1 MSKEKRR
8 VLILD
13 DEFEVRKLLSDY
25 LTSKKGGY
33 EVVQAA
39 NIDEALSVA
48 VRQPF
53 DHILS
58 DVFLGPEDD
67 PDVETGLD
75 FLRKAKA
82 AGIDSNIIIMSGKAD
97 VDMAMEAIHM
107 GAVDYFHKPVTAEH
121 LFFVLRRAEE
131 QARLKKENELLRNEV
146 KQKYSFQNIIARSP
160 AMKHIFGVIDKVK
173 DYKTTVLVTGESGT
187 GKELVAKALHF
198 NSVRKNAPFIP
209 VNCGGIPENLLESEF
224 FGHVK
229 GAFTDAVRGKKG
241 LFEEANGG
249 TLFLDE
255 LGDLPL
261 TLQVKLL
268 RVLQEEEI
276 RPVGDTRTI
285 KVDVRIIAA
294 TAIDLSKAVTEGRFR
309 EDLFY
314 RINVLSIVIP
324 PLRERKEDIK
334 LLVDHFIEKYNKRLN
349 TNIEGVSPEAMQIL
363 LDYRWPGNVREL
375 ENLIERA
382 MVLSDGKMIKAED
395 LPPSVNT
402 SISKENVDGLVG
414 LDATDL
420 SIKKA
425 SKVLE
430 RELIKRAL
438 ERTKGNKTQACSL
451 LEISLPAL
459 LYKMKEFGMM
469 PAT

>member
-1 MSKEKRR
+1 MSKKRR

-13 DEFEVRKLLSDY
+13 DEFEIRKILSAY

-33 EVVQAA
+33 EVAQAA
-39 NIDEALSVA
+39 NIEEAMSMA
-48 VRQPF
+48 TKQPF

-58 DVFLGPEDD
+58 DVFLGPADD

-75 FLRKAKA
+75 FLKRAKA
-82 AGIDSNIIIMSGKAD
+82 AGIESNIIIMSGKAD
-97 VDMAMEAIHM
+97 VDLAMEAIHL

-121 LFFVLRRAEE
+121 LLFVLRRAEE
-131 QARLKKENELLRNEV
+131 QTRLKKENELLRNEV
-146 KQKYSFQNIIARSP
+146 KNKYSFQNIIARSP
-160 AMKHIFGVIDKVK
+160 AMENIFGVIEKVK

-198 NSVRKNAPFIP
+198 NSIRKNGPFIP

-294 TAIDLSKAVTEGRFR
+294 TAMDLSKAVEEGRFR
-309 EDLFY
+309 EDLYY

-334 LLVDHFIEKYNKRLN
+334 LLVDHFIAKYNKRLE
-349 TNIEGVSPEAMQIL
+349 TNIQGVSPEAMQIL

-382 MVLSDGKMIKAED
+382 MVLSDGKLIKAED

-402 SISKENVDGLVG
+402 SISKESVDGLVG
-414 LDATDL
+414 LDATNL

-438 ERTKGNKTQACSL
+438 ERTKGNKTQACNL

-459 LYKMKEFGMM
+459 LYKMKEYGMM
-469 PAT
+469 PAS